1 MLQRSS
7 TMLAT
12 GRWAAVRSRL
22 VSSRLYSF
30 LVLLILMLVYFLNQ
44 LDRFVLGIAA
54 RSISR
59 DLNFGRMGCFY
70 NITALSEPQYTN
82 VSCKGVCINT
92 KNESE

>member
-1 MLQRSS
+1 MLD
-7 TMLAT
+7 T
-12 GRWAAVRSRL
+12 GRWAAMRSRL

-70 NITALSEPQYTN
+70 NLTALSEPQYTN
-82 VSCKGVCINT
+82 VSCKGACINI